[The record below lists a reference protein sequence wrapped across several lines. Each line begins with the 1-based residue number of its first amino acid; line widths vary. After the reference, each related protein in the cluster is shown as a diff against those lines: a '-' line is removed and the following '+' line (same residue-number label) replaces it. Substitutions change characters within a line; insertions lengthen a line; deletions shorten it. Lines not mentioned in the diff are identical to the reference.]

1 MLTVAIVGKPNVGK
15 STLFNRI
22 IGKNKAIVDDAP
34 GVTRDRIYD
43 ESEWL
48 TRKFEIIDT
57 GGLENSNIDFQ
68 TNINEQVN
76 FAIDEAQVIIFL
88 VSYLNGIEESD
99 FFVAKTLKKYAKN
112 KKIILCVNKAEKK
125 IGFDEMNQ
133 FYNLG
138 FGKPYFI
145 SAAHGI
151 GVGDL
156 LDEVI
161 KDINKIEPL
170 DKNDASYCFCIIGKP
185 NVGKSTLFNS
195 IVNQNRV
202 IVSDIAGSTR
212 DSIDTNFKYHQ
223 EEFKIIDTAGIRRK
237 GKIVTNVEKY
247 SVLRAQKAIK
257 RSQCIL
263 LMIDVATGSTEQDEV
278 IGGLAHAANIPTII
292 VVNKWD
298 KIQKN
303 SHTMSEI
310 TKKIR
315 SQFKYLSWAPIVF
328 ISAMDKKRISTI
340 FDTIQKIKQQ
350 ATIKIATSILNDV
363 ILKAQMMQEAPLFKG
378 GRIRINYAT
387 QVQSQIPTFVLFCN
401 DSKYLHFSYA
411 RYMENQIR
419 IAFGL
424 EIVPITLYW
433 KTKGE

>member
-57 GGLENSNIDFQ
+57 GGLENSNVDFQ

-161 KDINKIEPL
+161 KDINQLKPL

-263 LMIDVATGSTEQDEV
+263 LMIDVAIGFTEQDEV

-298 KIQKN
+298 KIEKN

-328 ISAMDKKRISTI
+328 ISAMDKKRMSTI

>member
-57 GGLENSNIDFQ
+57 GGLENSNVDFQ

-112 KKIILCVNKAEKK
+112 KKIILCVNKVEKK

-161 KDINKIEPL
+161 KDINQLKQL

-263 LMIDVATGSTEQDEV
+263 LMIDVATGFTEQDEV

-328 ISAMDKKRISTI
+328 ISAIDKKRMSTI

>member
-57 GGLENSNIDFQ
+57 GGLENSNVDFQ

-112 KKIILCVNKAEKK
+112 KKIILCVNKTEKK

-161 KDINKIEPL
+161 KDINKLEKL
-170 DKNDASYCFCIIGKP
+170 EKNDTSYCFCIIGKP

-237 GKIVTNVEKY
+237 GKITTNVEKY

-263 LMIDVATGSTEQDEV
+263 LMIDVATGFTEQDEV

-298 KIQKN
+298 KIQKD

-310 TKKIR
+310 IKKIR

-378 GRIRINYAT
+378 GRIKISYAT

-419 IAFGL
+419 SAFGL

>member
-57 GGLENSNIDFQ
+57 GGLENSNVDFQ

-161 KDINKIEPL
+161 KDINQLKPL

-247 SVLRAQKAIK
+247 SVLRVQKAIK

-263 LMIDVATGSTEQDEV
+263 LMIDVATGFTEQDEV

-298 KIQKN
+298 KIEKN

-328 ISAMDKKRISTI
+328 ISAIDKKRMSTI

-363 ILKAQMMQEAPLFKG
+363 ILKAQMVQEAPLFKG

>member
-57 GGLENSNIDFQ
+57 GGLENSNVDFQ

-112 KKIILCVNKAEKK
+112 KKIIFCVNKAEKK

-161 KDINKIEPL
+161 KDINQLKPL

-263 LMIDVATGSTEQDEV
+263 LMIDVATGFTEQDEV

-298 KIQKN
+298 KIENN

-328 ISAMDKKRISTI
+328 ISAMDKKRMSTI

>member
-57 GGLENSNIDFQ
+57 GGLENSNVDFQ
-68 TNINEQVN
+68 TNLHEQVN

-161 KDINKIEPL
+161 KDINQLKPL

-263 LMIDVATGSTEQDEV
+263 LMIDVATGFTEQDEV

-298 KIQKN
+298 KIQKD

-328 ISAMDKKRISTI
+328 ISAIDKKRMSTI

>member
-1 MLTVAIVGKPNVGK
+1 MLTVTIVGKPNVGK

-57 GGLENSNIDFQ
+57 GGLENSNVDFQ

-202 IVSDIAGSTR
+202 IVSNIAGSTR

-263 LMIDVATGSTEQDEV
+263 LMIDVATGFTEQDEV

-328 ISAMDKKRISTI
+328 ISAIDKKRMSTI

>member
-57 GGLENSNIDFQ
+57 GGLENSHVDFQ

-263 LMIDVATGSTEQDEV
+263 LMIDVATGFTEQDEV